1 MNEMIVKVV
10 VAGEPHSQPRPRF
23 VRGRVISNISPAV
36 SRWQLEVET
45 ACRAALCAIA
55 GRITQGMALR
65 VDVTFYFGTK
75 KSERWGKPHTMK
87 PDRDNCDKLILDE
100 ATKAGL
106 FGGDDCRVSAGMIR
120 KYWVNP
126 QGQGAVIEIYED
138 TSTADINGVEQ
149 RELPFEKPGWLISA
163 EGQ

>member
-1 MNEMIVKVV
+1 
-10 VAGEPHSQPRPRF
+10 
-23 VRGRVISNISPAV
+23 
-36 SRWQLEVET
+36 
-45 ACRAALCAIA
+45 
-55 GRITQGMALR
+55 MALR

-126 QGQGAVIEIYED
+126 QGQGAVIEVYED